1 LGVVA
6 AEQIQRDQWMVHRNP
21 GARAHNLRS
30 GSVRGR
36 TCVRACQPAA
46 QVRCDP
52 PELTPCSFAFI
63 IEFKMREGRHGG
75 RACYGL

>member
-1 LGVVA
+1 MGVVA

-46 QVRCDP
+46 PSAVRSARVDP
-52 PELTPCSFAFI
+52 LQFCI
-63 IEFKMREGRHGG
+63 H
-75 RACYGL
+75 Y